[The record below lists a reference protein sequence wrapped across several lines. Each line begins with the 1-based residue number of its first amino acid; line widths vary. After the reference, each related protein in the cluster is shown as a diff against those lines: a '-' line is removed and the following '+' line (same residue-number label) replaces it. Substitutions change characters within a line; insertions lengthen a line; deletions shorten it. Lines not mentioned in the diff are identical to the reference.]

1 MSDENKNAQQST
13 AQSKEK
19 PVNPFGNLNPA
30 EIPTEL
36 HTYSYNGKSEKRKK
50 EGEKRGTLL

>member
-50 EGEKRGTLL
+50 EG